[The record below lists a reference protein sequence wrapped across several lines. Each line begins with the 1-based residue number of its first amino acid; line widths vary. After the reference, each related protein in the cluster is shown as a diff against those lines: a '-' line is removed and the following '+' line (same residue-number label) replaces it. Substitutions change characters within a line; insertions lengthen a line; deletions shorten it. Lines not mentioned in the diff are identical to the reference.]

1 MRNWELC
8 LQFVLW
14 SSVTETV
21 LPASQP
27 STVQAD
33 KEAKLCVR
41 AGRYIGSQDVFVSMP
56 TGSGK
61 SLCYQLPAVLHK
73 DKVAV
78 VFSPLLALMKASR
91 DQIDHLQKLK
101 ITANTINSK
110 MTSKERG
117 TVLRD
122 LRCKTPDTR
131 LLYVTP
137 EQANTDTFKILL
149 SELHKH
155 GKLSYIVVD
164 EAHCVS
170 QWGHDFRPHYLKLGQ
185 LRTQYPDIPWM
196 ALTAT
201 ASATVTKDIVAQLRL
216 KKPLAS
222 FKTPCFRPNL
232 FYDVVFKDTMEDPEK
247 DLVDFALSCFDENA
261 PTDKQSMKACG
272 IVYCR
277 TREATEDVANSLT
290 RAGLLTAAYHA
301 GLKDGERVRIQ
312 EEWMNGKYPVISATV
327 SFGMGVDKGS
337 VRLVAHWGVP
347 QSVAGYYQES
357 GRAGRDGGPAFCRI
371 YYSRQERNAVDFLLK
386 KEIGAAKTEGK
397 REQATAAYRSY
408 ESMVRYC
415 EEAKCRH
422 RVFAEYFGDEQPT
435 CGKQCDV
442 CRNRA
447 GVEESI
453 SRWYEMVNRRT
464 TFQLTED
471 GADLY
476 GGGRKGMEK
485 PTASQKFQEAPGIKP
500 WTSVS
505 VARNYY

>member
-1 MRNWELC
+1 
-8 LQFVLW
+8 
-14 SSVTETV
+14 
-21 LPASQP
+21 
-27 STVQAD
+27 
-33 KEAKLCVR
+33 
-41 AGRYIGSQDVFVSMP
+41 SQDVFVSMP

-91 DQIDHLQKLK
+91 VDQIDHLQKLKITANTINSKMTSKERGTVLRDLRCKTPDTRLLYDQIDHLQKLK

-131 LLYVTP
+131 LLYVNP
-137 EQANTDTFKILL
+137 GAGQHRYLQ
-149 SELHKH
+149 ELHKH

-232 FYDVVFKDTMEDPEK
+232 FYDVVFKDTMENPEK

-301 GLKDGERVRIQ
+301 GLKDEERVRIQ
-312 EEWMNGKYPVISATV
+312 EEWMSGKYPVISATV

-337 VRLVAHWGVP
+337 VRNTFGTLD
-347 QSVAGYYQES
+347 
-357 GRAGRDGGPAFCRI
+357 RDSNPATGGPLHFECDGKD
-371 YYSRQERNAVDFLLK
+371 YSTNEAGLRH
-386 KEIGAAKTEGK
+386 T
-397 REQATAAYRSY
+397 RS
-408 ESMVRYC
+408 
-415 EEAKCRH
+415 
-422 RVFAEYFGDEQPT
+422 
-435 CGKQCDV
+435 
-442 CRNRA
+442 
-447 GVEESI
+447 
-453 SRWYEMVNRRT
+453 
-464 TFQLTED
+464 
-471 GADLY
+471 
-476 GGGRKGMEK
+476 
-485 PTASQKFQEAPGIKP
+485 
-500 WTSVS
+500 
-505 VARNYY
+505 